1 MRRGWSLSQIFFF
14 VVCLLSIVPVLPGQ
28 SSDTWQAVPGDDLAL
43 KDNPANP
50 GSSAMI
56 LERQIYTDDAK
67 RIQTEWVRIKVFTEE
82 GRAYADVEIPYLAK
96 STTIEGIRGRAVR
109 PDGAVIPFDGTVFDK
124 VVAKYRKF
132 RFEAKAF
139 TLPGVEVGSVIEYA
153 YTVRWKENLPDYVR
167 NPNGYTFRERWT
179 IPTTTWTIQQELFT
193 RHAVFV
199 LPPVK
204 GGQLQFAKVRL
215 PDNGPSR
222 TPDGTMRMEVNN
234 VAAIEKER
242 YMPPES
248 TLNSRV
254 HFYYV
259 VGDWGYVVGY
269 WGDYWSE
276 FGKLQAERA
285 GALVEK
291 TPFLERAVNEIAPS
305 SDPPETRLRKL
316 YARVQQ
322 VRYLSYEPVQT
333 EKEVKREHLADN
345 KSAEDIL
352 RHGYAYGDEIDYLF
366 TALAQ
371 AAGFDASI
379 VQVVDRTSAEFEP
392 QVLDA
397 SQLNTTVVLVRLKDG
412 DLYLDPATRFC
423 PYGMLPWFES
433 DTQGVKWGKSGGQLV
448 AVRARASELSA
459 IERTAALTLQPDGG
473 LAGTLEVVFI
483 GQEALDRRLSAAD
496 EDEAGRR
503 KLLEDG
509 IKELT
514 PPGATIEVDS
524 VTGWQDSE
532 QPLKVKGHLRASRF
546 AAFTLKRML
555 FPPAVFQA
563 TRKSPF
569 TSANRT
575 QPVSLRYGYSELDRI
590 TISLPTGYRLE
601 AVPSET
607 EYKTLF
613 ATFQAKRTSE
623 TSVVRL
629 ERHAVMSSYYFPI
642 ESYGLVRQYFEKLR
656 QSDAENVVLHRLE
669 PAQFH

>member
-1 MRRGWSLSQIFFF
+1 M
-14 VVCLLSIVPVLPGQ
+14 VPELPGQ
-28 SSDTWQAVPGDDLAL
+28 SSDTWQAVPKDDLAL
-43 KDNPANP
+43 EDNPANP

-56 LERQIYTDDAK
+56 LERQIYTDDEK
-67 RIQTEWVRIKVFTEE
+67 RIQTEWVRIKVFTEA

-109 PDGAVIPFDGTVFDK
+109 PDGTVIPFDGTVFDK

-132 RFEAKAF
+132 RYEAKAF

-153 YTVRWKENLPDYVR
+153 YTMRWKESLPDYVR
-167 NPNGYTFRERWT
+167 HPSGYIFQELWT
-179 IPTTTWTIQQELFT
+179 IPTTIWTTQQELFT
-193 RHAVFV
+193 RHAIFV
-199 LPPVK
+199 LRPVK
-204 GGQLQFAKVRL
+204 SGQLGFAKVRL
-215 PDNGPSR
+215 PDNGPSWN
-222 TPDGTMRMEVNN
+222 PDGTMRMEVNN

-248 TLNSRV
+248 MLNSRV

-259 VGDWGYVVGY
+259 VGYNVGGY
-269 WGDYWSE
+269 WGNYWGE
-276 FGKLQAERA
+276 FGKLQAKRA
-285 GALVEK
+285 EKLLEK
-291 TPFLERAVNEIAPS
+291 TPFLERAANEIAPS

-322 VRYLSYEPVQT
+322 VRYLSYEPPQT

-345 KSAEDIL
+345 KNAEDIF
-352 RHGYAYGDEIDYLF
+352 RHGYAYGNEIDFLF
-366 TALAQ
+366 TALAR

-397 SQLNTTVVLVRLKDG
+397 SQLNATVVLVRLRDEN
-412 DLYLDPATRFC
+412 LYFDPATRFC

-433 DTQGVKWGKSGGQLV
+433 DTQGVKWDKSGGQLV
-448 AVRARASELSA
+448 GVPARANELSV
-459 IERTAALTLQPDGG
+459 IERTAALTLQPDGSLEG
-473 LAGTLEVVFI
+473 ALEVVFT

-503 KLLEDG
+503 KLLEDE

-514 PPGATIEVDS
+514 PPGATIDVDS

-532 QPLKVKGHLRASRF
+532 QPLKVKGRIHASRF

-563 TRKSPF
+563 TRKNRF
-569 TSANRT
+569 TTANRT
-575 QPVSLRYGYSELDRI
+575 QPVFLRHGYSELDRI

-607 EYKTLF
+607 EYKTSF
-613 ATFQAKRTSE
+613 GTFQAKRTSE
-623 TSVVRL
+623 TGAVRL
-629 ERHAVMSSYYFPI
+629 ERHAVMSRYYFPI
-642 ESYGLVRQYFEKLR
+642 ESYGVVRQYFEKQR
-656 QSDAENVVLHRLE
+656 QGDAENVVLHRLE